1 MKNLFKISP
10 KNKSV
15 TQKQNIGVKHHLDG
29 NIYYIRLNEVA
40 LFISESPT
48 LFAFFDF
55 S

>member
-29 NIYYIRLNEVA
+29 NIYYRLNEVA